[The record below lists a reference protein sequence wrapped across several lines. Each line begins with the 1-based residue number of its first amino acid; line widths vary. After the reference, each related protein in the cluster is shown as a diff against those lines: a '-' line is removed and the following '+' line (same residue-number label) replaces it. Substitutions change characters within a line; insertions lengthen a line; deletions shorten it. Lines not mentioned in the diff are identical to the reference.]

1 MLTKKKVVTRKLAGV
16 AHKDATAML
25 GADHNNQRSHPVA
38 RRECSSSL
46 GENLT

>member
-1 MLTKKKVVTRKLAGV
+1 MLTKKKVVTKKLAGV
-16 AHKDATAML
+16 VHKDATAML
-25 GADHNNQRSHPVA
+25 RADHNNQCSRPAA